1 MLTVSPSSSSGDVGR
16 GRLGTSSI
24 RAQPARPQLLD
35 RREGGEARLLH
46 FKDGDTG
53 MMAVGFVHAGNE
65 EEQVGGV
72 PFWVDSTLIKGFP
85 GGSDSK

>member
-35 RREGGEARLLH
+35 RREGGEARRQGGGGGSSLTGLNQWWTSQAGFATEH
-46 FKDGDTG
+46 F
-53 MMAVGFVHAGNE
+53 
-65 EEQVGGV
+65 
-72 PFWVDSTLIKGFP
+72 PGFP
-85 GGSDSK
+85 GSLPLLAVSH